1 MVPSKLPLF
10 LHKLQQHLSKLE
22 LNQRRQCGAKDQLG
36 HLCHPCLHQDQM
48 AEALLANETPRARQI
63 LLRRENHNLRMV
75 RTFTTLEHQAVA
87 GTTQAWRIAV
97 AAKEA
102 ERDMLLERRRQNE
115 ERHE

>member
-1 MVPSKLPLF
+1 MAAN
-10 LHKLQQHLSKLE
+10 LE
-22 LNQRRQCGAKDQLG
+22 EVGTDRCFRFSDGTWPVCGAKDQLG